1 MTTETLFTL
10 ANSSMLLFWFCLI
23 ALPKTKITQTLI
35 SYPYIPLILSLFYLY
50 FMGQGSGLVEADFT
64 SLEGIV
70 TLYKN
75 STPEMAAAGWMHYL
89 AFDFWVGAGLLREG
103 QKKSLPQGIMVLP
116 LLATFMLGPVGI
128 LLYSL
133 FSWGYAKMKKA

>member
-50 FMGQGSGLVEADFT
+50 FMGQGSGLAEADFT

-116 LLATFMLGPVGI
+116 LLAT
-128 LLYSL
+128 
-133 FSWGYAKMKKA
+133 